1 MFSNRSSGVCRGDE
15 ALDALDV
22 PGAVVLL
29 DCLGASGTDVGAGV
43 GLGEDHGGA
52 PSAFDDGGCPL
63 LLLFGA
69 VVEQHV
75 REGGSGL
82 VHVCCRLCAQDQL
95 TDGPHDGAGTGTPS
109 DLFAQSHAVPL
120 ASHRALNDFFKGFR
134 KCNGVRLGIE
144 DRGLVVR
151 IGERFAKRSLGQA
164 CDLCQHVADS
174 SSQVAPSA
182 FAQWLLQSENLEEVE
197 LQVPNVAL
205 VMAHVFCF
213 SQ

>member
-1 MFSNRSSGVCRGDE
+1 M
-15 ALDALDV
+15 
-22 PGAVVLL
+22 
-29 DCLGASGTDVGAGV
+29 
-43 GLGEDHGGA
+43 
-52 PSAFDDGGCPL
+52 
-63 LLLFGA
+63 
-69 VVEQHV
+69 
-75 REGGSGL
+75 
-82 VHVCCRLCAQDQL
+82 CCRLCAQDQL
-95 TDGPHDGAGTGTPS
+95 TDGPHDGAGNRHAA

-120 ASHRALNDFFKGFR
+120 GIPQSLERLLEGFR

-144 DRGLVVR
+144 DRGVAVR

-174 SSQVAPSA
+174 VGIQVAPSA